1 MKRRLNLF
9 NAFRRDR
16 LAGLW
21 LAVLLLLVPYLQPMS
36 EALAAGK
43 PFAAEI
49 CTSFGSLDK
58 AVTPVAA
65 DDCPSCI
72 SGSHVPQPAYMPDG
86 VTALPMQWAEE
97 QKFRPE
103 LTDTGGGLYAKRWLA
118 PPGQA
123 PPSHDLI

>member
-1 MKRRLNLF
+1 MKLRPNLF

-21 LAVLLLLVPYLQPMS
+21 LAALLLLVPYLQPMS
-36 EALAAGK
+36 EALASGK

-58 AVTPVAA
+58 AAAPVAA

-72 SGSHVPQPAYMPDG
+72 SGSHVPQPASLPDG
-86 VTALPMQWAEE
+86 ATALPAQLAKEP
-97 QKFRPE
+97 KFRPA
-103 LTDTGGGLYAKRWLA
+103 LTDTGGRLCAKRWLA

-123 PPSHDLI
+123 PPSRDLI